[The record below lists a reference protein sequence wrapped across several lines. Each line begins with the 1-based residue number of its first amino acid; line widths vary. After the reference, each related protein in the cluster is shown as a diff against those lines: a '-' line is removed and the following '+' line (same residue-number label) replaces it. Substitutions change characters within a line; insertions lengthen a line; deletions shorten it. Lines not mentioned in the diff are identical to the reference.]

1 MRRHPMR
8 YINGR
13 FVEDLLRG
21 ELAYFLTQVKNNRRK
36 LSLEIRD
43 GYINIYY
50 KGGNLL
56 KIAQKRKGYSFFF
69 DAKYCKHKDGN
80 NFDLL
85 NNLPDDAESYQKYF
99 AMMMHEMEQWFEEHP
114 KPERD
119 YQHQLLVNNPEIV
132 DIEYQIGRRMRLDM
146 LMFLNG
152 RLLIVENKY
161 GTGAIGGKAGVAEH
175 YKDICEVLQDPKLL
189 AELQDSVSYISR
201 AKHALGL
208 TDTVIDREEIKTVEI
223 LFLLANYN
231 PKSQSLAKQVDVMNG
246 AVPASV
252 LMLSGDQT
260 KLDLSNTSTLIAC
273 KETV

>member
-1 MRRHPMR
+1 MRH
-8 YINGR
+8 INIR
-13 FVEDLLRG
+13 FVEDLLHG
-21 ELAYFLTQVKNNRRK
+21 ELAYFLAQVKNNRSK
-36 LSLEIRD
+36 LSLEIRN

-56 KIAQKRKGYSFFF
+56 KITQKRTGYSFFF
-69 DAKYCKHKDGN
+69 DAKYCRHKDGQ

-85 NNLPDDAESYQKYF
+85 NNLPDDTESYKKHF
-99 AMMMHEMEQWFEEHP
+99 ALMMQEMDQWFEEHP

-146 LMFLNG
+146 LMFHEG

-175 YKDICEVLQDPKLL
+175 YKDICEVLQDAKLL
-189 AELQDSVSYISR
+189 DELQDSVSYISQ
-201 AKHALGL
+201 AKYALGL
-208 TDTVIDREEIKTVEI
+208 TDAVIDRNDINKVEI

-231 PKSQSLAKQVDVMNG
+231 PNSQSLQNEVDKMNG
-246 AVPASV
+246 VVPASI
-252 LMLSGDQT
+252 LMPSGDQT
-260 KLDLSNTSTLIAC
+260 KLDLTQAKSIFT
-273 KETV
+273 EE